1 MDRYITLGDGQ
12 TVIPDAYAAEAA
24 PGVIFL
30 YIEDPEATLRSVF
43 DLLYENEDLTEEI
56 TSVDYGE
63 KKVFTEYCALFSV
76 RRESERLITAGLR
89 RWP

>member
-30 YIEDPEATLRSVF
+30 YIEDPKATLRTVF

-56 TSVDYGE
+56 KDLDRDAVRNIPALADRIGMAVYE
-63 KKVFTEYCALFSV
+63 K
-76 RRESERLITAGLR
+76 R
-89 RWP
+89 